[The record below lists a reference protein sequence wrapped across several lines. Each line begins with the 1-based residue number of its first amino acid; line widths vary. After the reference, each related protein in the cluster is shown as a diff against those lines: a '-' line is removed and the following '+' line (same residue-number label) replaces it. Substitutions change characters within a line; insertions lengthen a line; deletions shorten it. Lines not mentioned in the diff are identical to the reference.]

1 METAEPEQKLL
12 KEDEFQ
18 LKNNKKGLIIKL
30 CIIFIIILIIGLIIF
45 LIIHFKSDDSSDDSP
60 PFNKIMKEDNYIH
73 LVPKSGKYDYILI
86 FIHGLLGSSEDFVS
100 TFNKKNGPVPDNFK
114 IILPCAP
121 IANVTRLNFSA
132 HSWFDVLGKD
142 GDKIPEEFIVFSDMD
157 ENADKIK
164 EIIKEE
170 AKNINNNYK
179 RIFVGGFSQGA
190 IMSFHIGLS
199 FEYTL
204 GGIIP
209 FCGIPHSQTQKN
221 KDNENLNILSFLGGK
236 DIYIDLKYAK
246 SHIEGILANYTNL
259 NIKVYENNLHEVAQD
274 ELEEF
279 KKYIKT
285 WL

>member
-132 HSWFDVLGKD
+132 HSWLDIIGKD
-142 GDKIPEEFIVFSDMD
+142 GDTIPE
-157 ENADKIK
+157 
-164 EIIKEE
+164 
-170 AKNINNNYK
+170 
-179 RIFVGGFSQGA
+179 
-190 IMSFHIGLS
+190 
-199 FEYTL
+199 
-204 GGIIP
+204 
-209 FCGIPHSQTQKN
+209 
-221 KDNENLNILSFLGGK
+221 
-236 DIYIDLKYAK
+236 
-246 SHIEGILANYTNL
+246 
-259 NIKVYENNLHEVAQD
+259 
-274 ELEEF
+274 
-279 KKYIKT
+279 
-285 WL
+285 